1 MLGAIVGDIV
11 GSVYEHYN
19 TKDYNFHMIT
29 PRSRFTDDTVM
40 TLAVAK
46 WLVKDKAHSVSY
58 LIKCL
63 QELGRSYP
71 NTGYGGTFRRW
82 LYKNDPKPYNSWGNG
97 SAMRVSPIGYY
108 AHTLDEAL
116 ELAKTSAGITHNHP
130 EGIKGAQAIAAAV
143 FLARQGKTKKDI
155 QLYISNTFD
164 YDLNRTIDSIRPTYT
179 FDVSCMGSVPE
190 AIIAF
195 LDGND
200 FEDTIRKAV
209 SIGGDSDT
217 IGAMAAS
224 IAQALYGIPKS
235 LAGDCYE
242 CLTPELRGILEEFED
257 MTGHHTD
264 DPFNLERFLTMQN
277 PVYKTVL
284 EEMQN
289 GHKRGHYMWYIFPQL
304 RGLGHSANS
313 YIFGLADVEEA
324 KVYLHHSVLGSRLRE
339 TIKVLLDRAMDD
351 ISNVLDRGRTDNIN
365 TLKFRSCLTLF
376 DEASSNDIFNEAIK
390 KFYSGKRDDLTL
402 QRLSRKE
409 LTDN

>member
-11 GSVYEHYN
+11 GSVYEFHN
-19 TKDYNFHMIT
+19 TKDYGFHMIT
-29 PRSRFTDDTVM
+29 SHSRFTDDTVM

-46 WLVKDKAHSVSY
+46 WLTGDKAHKGSC
-58 LIKCL
+58 LIECM
-63 QELGRSYP
+63 QELGRKYP
-71 NTGYGGTFRRW
+71 NAEYGGTFRRW
-82 LYKNDPKPYNSWGNG
+82 LYSNTPKPYNSWGNG
-97 SAMRVSPIGYY
+97 AAMRVSPVGYL
-108 AHTLDEAL
+108 AHSLDEAL
-116 ELAKTSAGITHNHP
+116 ELAKISAEVTHKHP
-130 EGIKGAQAIAAAV
+130 EGIKGAQAIASAIYLV
-143 FLARQGKTKKDI
+143 RQGKAKKDI
-155 QLYISNTFD
+155 QQYVSDTFD
-164 YDLNRTIDSIRPTYT
+164 YDLDLTIDLIRPAYT

-217 IGAMAAS
+217 IGAMAGS

-235 LAGDCYE
+235 LAGYCYE
-242 CLTPELRGILEEFED
+242 CLTPELRSVLDEFED

-284 EEMQN
+284 KEMQN
-289 GHKRGHYMWYIFPQL
+289 GYKSGHYMWYIFPQL

-324 KVYLHHSVLGSRLRE
+324 KAYLHHPVLGSRLRE
-339 TIKVLLDRAMDD
+339 IIKVLLERNIDD
-351 ISNVLDRGRTDNIN
+351 ISNVLDRDRSDKIN

-376 DEASSNDIFNEAIK
+376 DEASPNDIFNEALH
-390 KFYSGKRDDLTL
+390 KFYSGESDSLTQ
-402 QRLSRKE
+402 QRLSRM
-409 LTDN
+409 

>member
-1 MLGAIVGDIV
+1 MLGTIVGDIV
-11 GSVYEHYN
+11 GSVYEFHN

-29 PRSRFTDDTVM
+29 SRSRFTDDTVM

-46 WLVKDKAHSVSY
+46 WLVKDKANSVSY

-97 SAMRVSPIGYY
+97 SAMRVSPIGFY

-143 FLARQGKTKKDI
+143 FLARQGKAKKDI

-217 IGAMAAS
+217 IGAMAGS
-224 IAQALYGIPKS
+224 IAQAKFGIPKS
-235 LAGDCYE
+235 LAGYCYE
-242 CLTPELRGILEEFED
+242 CLTPELRGILDEFEN

-264 DPFNLERFLTMQN
+264 DPFNLERFLTMQA

-289 GHKRGHYMWYIFPQL
+289 GYKRGHYMWYIFPQL
-304 RGLGHSANS
+304 RGLGHRANS
-313 YIFGLADVEEA
+313 YVYGLADVEEA

-339 TIKVLLDRAMDD
+339 TIQALLDRNIDD
-351 ISNVLDRGRTDNIN
+351 ISKVIDKDRNDEIN
-365 TLKFRSCLTLF
+365 SLKFRSCLTLF
-376 DEASSNDIFNEAIK
+376 DAASNNDIFEEALNE
-390 KFYSGKRDDLTL
+390 FYSGERDNLTL
-402 QRLSRKE
+402 QKILIKKI
-409 LTDN
+409 

>member
-11 GSVYEHYN
+11 GSVYEFHN
-19 TKDYNFHMIT
+19 TKDYGFHMIT
-29 PRSRFTDDTVM
+29 SHSRFTDDTVM

-46 WLVKDKAHSVSY
+46 WLTGDKAHKGSC
-58 LIKCL
+58 LIECM
-63 QELGRSYP
+63 QELGRKYP
-71 NTGYGGTFRRW
+71 NAEYGGTFRRW
-82 LYKNDPKPYNSWGNG
+82 LYSNTPKPYNSWGNG
-97 SAMRVSPIGYY
+97 AAMRVSPVGYL
-108 AHTLDEAL
+108 AHSLDEAL
-116 ELAKTSAGITHNHP
+116 KLAKISAEVTHNHP
-130 EGIKGAQAIAAAV
+130 EGIKGAQAIASAIYLV
-143 FLARQGKTKKDI
+143 RQGKAKKDI
-155 QLYISNTFD
+155 QQYVSDTFD
-164 YDLNRTIDSIRPTYT
+164 YDLDLTIYLIRPAYT

-217 IGAMAAS
+217 IGAMAGS

-235 LAGDCYE
+235 LAGYCYE
-242 CLTPELRGILEEFED
+242 CLTPELRSVLDEFED

-284 EEMQN
+284 KEMQN
-289 GHKRGHYMWYIFPQL
+289 GYKSGHYMWYIFPQL

-324 KVYLHHSVLGSRLRE
+324 KAYLHHPVLGSRLRE
-339 TIKVLLDRAMDD
+339 IIKVLLERNIDD
-351 ISNVLDRGRTDNIN
+351 ISNVLDRDRSDKIN

-376 DEASSNDIFNEAIK
+376 DEASPNDIFNEALH
-390 KFYSGKRDDLTL
+390 KFYSGESDSLTQ
-402 QRLSRKE
+402 QRLSRM
-409 LTDN
+409 

>member
-1 MLGAIVGDIV
+1 
-11 GSVYEHYN
+11 
-19 TKDYNFHMIT
+19 
-29 PRSRFTDDTVM
+29 M

-46 WLVKDKAHSVSY
+46 WLAKDKAHSVSY

-195 LDGND
+195 LD
-200 FEDTIRKAV
+200 
-209 SIGGDSDT
+209 
-217 IGAMAAS
+217 
-224 IAQALYGIPKS
+224 AQ
-235 LAGDCYE
+235 
-242 CLTPELRGILEEFED
+242 
-257 MTGHHTD
+257 
-264 DPFNLERFLTMQN
+264 
-277 PVYKTVL
+277 
-284 EEMQN
+284 
-289 GHKRGHYMWYIFPQL
+289 
-304 RGLGHSANS
+304 
-313 YIFGLADVEEA
+313 
-324 KVYLHHSVLGSRLRE
+324 
-339 TIKVLLDRAMDD
+339 
-351 ISNVLDRGRTDNIN
+351 
-365 TLKFRSCLTLF
+365 
-376 DEASSNDIFNEAIK
+376 
-390 KFYSGKRDDLTL
+390 
-402 QRLSRKE
+402 
-409 LTDN
+409 

>member
-11 GSVYEHYN
+11 GSVYEFHN
-19 TKDYNFHMIT
+19 TKDCGFHMIT
-29 PRSRFTDDTVM
+29 SHSRFTDDTVM

-46 WLVKDKAHSVSY
+46 WLTGDKAHKGSC
-58 LIKCL
+58 LIECM
-63 QELGRSYP
+63 QELGRKYP
-71 NTGYGGTFRRW
+71 NAEYGGTFRRW
-82 LYKNDPKPYNSWGNG
+82 LYSNTPKPYNSWGNG
-97 SAMRVSPIGYY
+97 AAMRVSPVGYL
-108 AHTLDEAL
+108 AHSLDEAL
-116 ELAKTSAGITHNHP
+116 ELAKISAEVTHNHP
-130 EGIKGAQAIAAAV
+130 EGIKGAQAIASAIYLV
-143 FLARQGKTKKDI
+143 RQGKAKKDI
-155 QLYISNTFD
+155 QQYVSDTFD
-164 YDLNRTIDSIRPTYT
+164 YDLDLTIDLIRPAYT

-217 IGAMAAS
+217 IGAMAGS

-235 LAGDCYE
+235 LAGYCYE
-242 CLTPELRGILEEFED
+242 CLTPELRSVLDEFED

-284 EEMQN
+284 KEMQN
-289 GHKRGHYMWYIFPQL
+289 GYKSGHYMWYIFPQL

-324 KVYLHHSVLGSRLRE
+324 KAYLHHPVLGSRLRE
-339 TIKVLLDRAMDD
+339 IIKVLLERNIDD
-351 ISNVLDRGRTDNIN
+351 ISNVLDRDRSDKIN

-376 DEASSNDIFNEAIK
+376 DEASPNDIFNEALH
-390 KFYSGKRDDLTL
+390 KFNSGESDSLTQ
-402 QRLSRKE
+402 QRLSRM
-409 LTDN
+409 